1 MVRTVLLRKVYA
13 FSRGYGNCFDLM
25 PFRTELLTVFRRL
38 LGPTHIS
45 HISLVSLN
53 SMKRAFW
60 FVTASIRPLWAIAV
74 LGLLM
79 SVGLW
84 TLANRYRESARLEH
98 AQSTSELIAESLSQ
112 RVTELQRA
120 IDSLHTLRAASQNI
134 DDSEWT
140 TALEILGMERFPEW
154 ELAAVTDEL
163 AGTADPEGSPE
174 NLRWPAFQ
182 HVTLQVKDASSRKR
196 LEKVLQQLSGFFPDV
211 CQGSASAFTIPM
223 GEYLAIVK
231 PVRRKK
237 QVNPST
243 SEESDLPGQCLGNVP
258 CITAIINSQK
268 GLKIGLSGYQLRG
281 TIRVLQV
288 ERDCHPPVELARW
301 SALTSEQA
309 IGGRATF
316 RVPVFWYGGSAV
328 LEYQP
333 ERLRAEVFSEVL
345 PGIGAGFGL
354 AMTIFAC
361 RLVSSFGRFRRGIQL
376 IQRRFRVLL
385 DEHEKRYYT
394 IFNTISEGVL
404 ILDSDGRI
412 QECNPAAA
420 RILGVAV
427 SDTIGKTLCDFC
439 SEPCGNQKA
448 FLSCLL
454 DTASKKGDITNGIQ
468 SVCQQIRQQSGKHRD
483 VMFQVASLVTGG
495 NQKYVI
501 ALHDITELNNAYRH
515 LEQTAQT
522 LQAANVRLRAYSE
535 EVENA
540 ARGKIAFLAGMS
552 HEIRTP
558 LTAILGY
565 AQLLAKMSLAEEK
578 GASPQTAPDC
588 ARPEEQSE
596 ISGGTTAEPGN
607 EPSYDQSTELTISQ
621 RQAIDGILCNGQHLH
636 EMINNILDFS
646 KLESGRL
653 EVEALPCDPVSLVRD
668 VLSMLA
674 IRARDKNLGL
684 EMEIVGS
691 IPRTIQTDPTRLKQ
705 ILINLVDNA
714 IKFTSTGRV
723 WVELELD
730 QSVPD
735 RPLIE
740 FRVYDTGSGMTPEQI
755 GRLFQPFRQ
764 ADEKVYRQYGGTGL
778 GLAISRKLAR
788 LLGGDIWVE
797 STPGKGS
804 VFHLRTATGDLSN
817 VEMITS
823 QDISSAGG
831 TAWTISTPS
840 ARTGM
845 KTVSSPSFPQTAS
858 VRLRGSIL
866 LAEDFP
872 DNQRLIRYFLERAG
886 AKVETASNGRE
897 AIEKYREAVN
907 SGRTFDLL
915 LIDVEMPEMDGPQTV
930 RYLRAEGCRIPI
942 LALTAHTD
950 PVCVQQFLEAGYTG
964 LIPKPVDRDGL
975 VEAVS
980 SILKPESRMISG
992 CGGDLSEKWA
1002 ARVNVSNIILPWSR
1016 NDESPIG
1023 GDDGDSAA
1031 LQSHEISP
1039 R

>member
-1 MVRTVLLRKVYA
+1 
-13 FSRGYGNCFDLM
+13 
-25 PFRTELLTVFRRL
+25 
-38 LGPTHIS
+38 
-45 HISLVSLN
+45 
-53 SMKRAFW
+53 MKAVFW
-60 FVTASIRPLWAIAV
+60 FVTSRIRPLWAIAV
-74 LGLLM
+74 LGLLL

-84 TLANRYRESARLEH
+84 TLANRYRDSARFKH
-98 AQSTSELIAESLSQ
+98 AQTTSELIAKSLSQ
-112 RVTELQRA
+112 RVTELQGA
-120 IDSLHTLRAASQNI
+120 IDSLHTLRAASQDI
-134 DDSEWT
+134 DDSEWA
-140 TALEILGMERFPEW
+140 TALEILGMERFSEW
-154 ELAAVTDEL
+154 ELAAVTNGL
-163 AGTADPEGSPE
+163 AGTADSEGSPQ

-182 HVTLQVKDASSRKR
+182 HITFQVEDASSRRR
-196 LEKVLQQLSGFFPDV
+196 LEEILERLSKSFPEI
-211 CQGSASAFTIPM
+211 CQSSASGFTIPV
-223 GEYLAIVK
+223 GEHLVILK
-231 PVRRKK
+231 PIRSKK
-237 QVNPST
+237 QPGPTT
-243 SEESDLPGQCLGNVP
+243 SEEGDSPGQSLRTVSF
-258 CITAIINSQK
+258 IVVVVNSGE
-268 GLKIGLSGYQLRG
+268 GLRIGLSEYELRG
-281 TIRVLQV
+281 TIRILRSGV
-288 ERDCHPPVELARW
+288 ESHPPIELARW
-301 SALTSEQA
+301 STLKSDHTTASK
-309 IGGRATF
+309 ATF
-316 RVPVFWYGGSAV
+316 RVPVSWYGGSAV
-328 LEYQP
+328 LEYRP
-333 ERLRAEVFSEVL
+333 ERLRADAFSEVL
-345 PGIGAGFGL
+345 PMIAAGSGLVMTVLAFG
-354 AMTIFAC
+354 
-361 RLVSSFGRFRRGIQL
+361 LVSSFARFRRGIQL
-376 IQRRFRVLL
+376 IQRRFRILM

-394 IFNTISEGVL
+394 IFDTISEGVL
-404 ILDSDGRI
+404 ILDSDGRV

-420 RILGVAV
+420 QILGFAIPDMV
-427 SDTIGKTLCDFC
+427 GKTLCVFC
-439 SEPCGNQKA
+439 SEPCRNENVPPC
-448 FLSCLL
+448 CLF
-454 DTASKKGDITNGIQ
+454 DTASQKGDATSGIRG
-468 SVCQQIRQQSGKHRD
+468 VCRRIRQQSGEHRD

-501 ALHDITELNNAYRH
+501 ALHDVTELNNANRH

-540 ARGKIAFLAGMS
+540 ARNKIAFLAGMS

-565 AQLLAKMSLAEEK
+565 AQLLAKMPIAEGKEPSS
-578 GASPQTAPDC
+578 GVPEDHVLS
-588 ARPEEQSE
+588 EEQKKTSDTASE
-596 ISGGTTAEPGN
+596 HPSRSGPPHN
-607 EPSYDQSTELTISQ
+607 NSTELTISYK
-621 RQAIDGILCNGQHLH
+621 QAIEGILCNGQHLH

-653 EVEALPCDPVSLVRD
+653 EIETLPCEPVSLVRD

-674 IRARDKNLGL
+674 IRARDKNLVL
-684 EMEIVGS
+684 DMEIVGS
-691 IPRTIQTDPTRLKQ
+691 VPRTIQTDPTRLRQ

-730 QSVPD
+730 RSVPG

-740 FRVYDTGSGMTPEQI
+740 FRVCDTGTGMTPEQI

-764 ADEKVYRQYGGTGL
+764 ANEKVYRQFGGTGL
-778 GLAISRKLAR
+778 GLAISRQLAR

-797 STPGKGS
+797 STPGRGS

-823 QDISSAGG
+823 QDMRSTGNAARTISIPLVRTGVKDISSTGLLRAGS
-831 TAWTISTPS
+831 I
-840 ARTGM
+840 
-845 KTVSSPSFPQTAS
+845 
-858 VRLRGSIL
+858 RLDGSIL

-980 SILKPESRMISG
+980 AILKPESRMIAG
-992 CGGDLSEKWA
+992 FGGGLSQKWA
-1002 ARVNVSNIILPWSR
+1002 ATVKASGVILPWIH
-1016 NDESPIG
+1016 NDESPMG
-1023 GDDGDSAA
+1023 ENDVDSDAA
-1031 LQSHEISP
+1031 LQTHEISP